1 MRSSPSRKLTAL
13 ASVAATCVCAA
24 AMWPTGALAD
34 TNYYWIHIANE
45 GQSFNPGQSA
55 EVRYGARD
63 QFTSWTVSSNARCA
77 NDFFGSD
84 PLPNTVKSC
93 DVRGYPDWFA
103 TEGQQFS
110 TSAPTLISYGLPPDR
125 VITRIVNGN
134 ASCTNDFFGG
144 DPAYGDIKGC
154 HRVVLAPPSGAPA
167 PPPPAPQPGN
177 PCNYPTP
184 GACDTSKK
192 W

>member
-1 MRSSPSRKLTAL
+1 LRSSPLPKLSAFL
-13 ASVAATCVCAA
+13 FVVAACVCAA

-34 TNYYWIHIANE
+34 TNYWIHIANE
-45 GQSFNPGQSA
+45 GQVFNPGQSA
-55 EVRYGARD
+55 AVRYGAGD
-63 QFTSWTVSSNARCA
+63 HFTTWTVSGTARCS
-77 NDFFGSD
+77 NDFFGGD

-93 DVRGYPDWFA
+93 DVLGHPNWFA

-110 TSAPTLISYGLPPDR
+110 TSTPTLISYGLPPDH

-134 ASCTNDFFGG
+134 ASCTDDFFAG

-154 HRVVLAPPSGAPA
+154 QIVVLAPPSDAPA
-167 PPPPAPQPGN
+167 PPPPPAPPAPYFG
-177 PCNYPTP
+177 
-184 GACDTSKK
+184 GEKK